1 MTPGIRKPTLRVPV
15 IGPFVVWCR
24 HNWLVAPAVLYA
36 ILVTQ
41 VPFILTIWYS
51 LQRWYLL
58 RPDLSGFNGLNNYL
72 DIFQTSRFTNAI
84 LTSLVM
90 TSSAVILSLVLGL
103 IYAELVNVRFP
114 GRAVVRT
121 MLITPFLV
129 MPVVTALAWKN
140 EMFSPTQGL
149 LDWLISPLGGRPVDW
164 LASFPLQSVIVVIV
178 WRWSP
183 FMMLI
188 LLAGMQAIGEDVREA
203 ARVDGA
209 GAWAEFRYIVLP
221 ALKPYMQL
229 CILLGSVFIV
239 NEFDSIYVLT
249 FGGPGT
255 ATTNFA
261 FLIYQNTFAAYDI
274 GHSAAMAVIVVGITI
289 VLVMFLLRLLGR
301 LMEDNLQ

>member
-1 MTPGIRKPTLRVPV
+1 MTTGTRRAVRVPV
-15 IGPFVVWCR
+15 IGSFLSWCR
-24 HNWLVAPAVLYA
+24 HNWLVAPALLYA
-36 ILVTQ
+36 IVVTQ
-41 VPFILTIWYS
+41 APFILTIWYS

-58 RPDLSGFNGLNNYL
+58 RPDLSGFNGLNNYI

-90 TSSAVILSLVLGL
+90 TSSAVILSLLIGL
-103 IYAELVNVRFP
+103 AYAELVNARFP
-114 GRAVVRT
+114 GRAIVRT

-129 MPVVTALAWKN
+129 MPVVTALTWKN
-140 EMFSPTQGL
+140 VMYSPTQGV
-149 LDWLISPLGGRPVDW
+149 LDWIVQSLGGRPIDW
-164 LASFPLQSVIVVIV
+164 LASFPLPSVVVVVV
-178 WRWSP
+178 WRWAP

-188 LLAGMQAIGEDVREA
+188 LLAGMQAIDEDVREA

-209 GAWAEFRYIVLP
+209 DSWQEFRHIVLP
-221 ALKPYMQL
+221 HLAPYMQL

-261 FLIYQNTFAAYDI
+261 FLVFQNTFTAYDI
-274 GHSAAMAVIVVGITI
+274 GHSAAMAVIVVLITI
-289 VLVMFLLRLLGR
+289 VLVTFLLRLLGR
-301 LMEDNLQ
+301 LMEESFG